1 MKYIPGNSF
10 KRKSIVDTNKHSLR
24 SLRTLLM
31 KKNLSYREC
40 FIILYNIE
48 PLMTYYDMALLDYT
62 QDLLTIEEQ
71 LFIYRSISMFFDKL
85 TIRLENDSIMFKA
98 FSKFVH
104 SNIFTENCVAGMCG
118 NTRDI
123 YARWIGDNIKRD
135 GETRYP
141 KLVSYLKK
149 LKLKN
154 KWG

>member
-1 MKYIPGNSF
+1 MKYITRPGF
-10 KRKSIVDTNKHSLR
+10 KRKSLIDINKHSLR

-40 FIILYNIE
+40 YIILYNIE
-48 PLMTYYDMALLDYT
+48 PIMSYYDIALLSHSH
-62 QDLLTIEEQ
+62 DLLTLKEQ
-71 LFIYRSISMFFDKL
+71 LFIYSSISMFFDRL

-104 SNIFTENCVAGMCG
+104 SNIFAENCVAGMFG
-118 NTRDI
+118 NNRDI
-123 YARWIGDNIKRD
+123 FTTWIGDNIKRD